1 VSDEFTL
8 TDEQIQQALGPVSG
22 RSARPELSLVQPD
35 PEPEPTPAPEPLDL
49 SWRPDDPNER
59 RDIPPAFDWDAA
71 AQQMKADD
79 ERAIRGRLNLAKKDN
94 PDTQAKVQRLSS
106 ATGLP
111 PDLVARDPEDV
122 QRRHEVASI
131 DLDQLRRDAPIT
143 YSRLTDPQFLGVA
156 HDDIQTMGSL
166 ERWIKGSALSA
177 VGGATVGVGSAALD
191 ASAFVA
197 RGLSAVTPEIA
208 GVDFFGRAAADLSAR
223 AGAADEALKWLI
235 PDAESSTESAFQSGF
250 QSFGQ
255 NMALMPLGVAQASAQ
270 AAGAAIA
277 YAFGAVTG
285 AKAYGEAT
293 REGKGD
299 LTAGIHG
306 ATQALIETGTEMI
319 PAIRFFEMLGSRTG
333 VVEMLAK
340 QVGWEGAT
348 EQIAT
353 LLQDMGDWLVMNQ
366 DGTLKEFLEA
376 RPEAAYQT
384 LIATLVGTVAQV
396 GTMKG
401 IMAVADRA
409 SGRAQSQQKAQDG
422 ANALQRAF
430 DIVAKSK
437 TQERSPETIAEF
449 VADVAPDQS
458 LYVDAQ
464 VLNQSARKM
473 PPEEFTRL
481 FPKTAEQMAEA
492 LVTHSDV
499 EMPLSEVLAAAGT
512 DLESVLVENARLDDN
527 PETLSSADAKA
538 EVKIAE
544 EMIKADAERVMQ
556 QAADQDAWAQSAD
569 EVYQAV
575 LADLNTANRFTPEV
589 NEVYAILT
597 RDLFSSL
604 ASRVGMTPR
613 EFFQKYRLRSAGQ
626 SQGGQELSQDGIQ
639 TDTPA
644 FREWFGNSKVVDES
658 GKPLVVYHGT
668 ADSISEFDLDHPN
681 RHDTGWLGTGVY
693 TTSNAYT
700 AGSYAS
706 LKAGSAA
713 PNVMPL
719 YVSIQNP
726 YQATLQD
733 KQRLMLISNSKGAE
747 AGRAAADEWTAELK
761 AQGYDGVIVNWRPES
776 VGEKSAGRE
785 IVAFSPTQVKSSL
798 GNNGQ
803 FSREDPNILHQSVWS
818 STLKTRISEQSNK
831 TRTGKEWGQWL
842 AANLS
847 KLGIKKAEVEANG
860 ILDYLELKGKEK
872 VTGADIA
879 AWLDANGVQV
889 TETVLGS
896 TNSELNA
903 MNAELAGSGYS
914 AEYDAYSAEVAYI
927 DPDGESIEFDDMPE
941 DVQEIIQRRIDGTVE
956 RAETE
961 QTKFDQYQLPGGE
974 NYRELLLTLPDASTS
989 IESGGRYRVR
999 FFDETGRDRIEH
1011 ATMPQVEAFRR
1022 RGNRA
1027 EVLGPVI
1034 TNDDSRNFRS
1044 SHFDQPNIL
1053 AHIRFN
1059 ERTDS
1064 EGNRVLFIEEIQ
1076 SDWAQEGRKE
1086 GFNARSVSEIDAELS
1101 AVNKERSRLLQEAAD
1116 LPDSEMAKFREMN
1129 ARIKELAQRAQE
1141 LDAQAQE
1148 AVGKNKVPS
1157 APFVTDTKAWVA
1169 LSLKR
1174 MIRYAADNG
1183 FDRIAWTTGEQQYN
1197 RYPEADAESDV
1208 GKKRNEGMR
1217 AFYDN
1222 IVPQVANELL
1232 KKMGGGKVET
1242 VDVGIGGVR
1251 WSVNWVEDGSE
1262 IDSTVSYTSEREA
1275 TDAAKE
1281 WTDQT
1286 GDAAEVRA
1294 IPRPSPQSGFT
1305 LTDSLRDVAAGGMP
1319 LFQGGAESL
1328 ATFNP
1333 EKLLITIKEKSNLS
1347 SYPHELGHFYL
1358 EVLADVASQP
1368 DAPQQIVDDMNTV
1381 LAWFGVPDLAT
1392 WNGYTLAEKEVYHEK
1407 YAESFE
1413 QYLFEGKAPSV
1424 ELQLIFRRFRAWM
1437 MSVYKNLTQF
1447 LKQNKNAD
1455 LNDEIRQVMDRMV
1468 ATDEAIA
1475 AAEKAAGMDSD
1486 FEATNTAI
1494 EALQKRSLA
1503 NVKWLTNAKSRLIKA
1518 LQKQAESLRKGVRE
1532 EISAKLQKEPVYRAI
1547 AYIRKG
1553 SITGPGG
1560 TQIKLEKGTTRKLS
1574 RAAVEQMFDADSPLP
1589 WRAAL
1594 EGMLAESGADPDF
1607 IAQEVGFSSGAEM
1620 VDALIRVEP
1629 LKDAIERDTD
1639 RVMLERHG
1647 ELTTPELVEQAANEA
1662 VHNKARARALAAELT
1677 SQQEALSAR
1686 ETAGTTPRGK
1696 TVTVN
1701 AVMAA
1706 AKRFAANLVARKK
1719 IRDLKRAAQLHRSA
1733 EAKASKAWAKATAAG
1748 KTAEAIQA
1756 KRDQALNNAAARA
1769 MLEAVAETEKALEYL
1784 KKFDRATIRKNIPI
1798 DYLEQIDNL
1807 LERVDL
1813 RKSVS
1818 GKALDRRESLRQW
1831 YTAQEEMGLT
1841 PVIPKYLL
1849 DDAQLTSYKDMTVE
1863 ELRGLVDSVK
1873 NIEHLGKLKH
1883 KLLTL
1888 KDKREFDALV
1898 DEMVA
1903 SIEANGGKVK
1913 VIPPEGRG
1921 PADKWMNGF
1930 LATHR
1935 KFASVMRQMDGLNDD
1950 GIFWQTLV
1958 RAMNDRATDEQ
1969 VRLAAATEHLGKL
1982 IQPLI
1987 DMPGGLEGGKRLVR
2001 ALKAPM
2007 SRAGRIAV
2015 MLNTGNTQNR
2025 QRMEDGN
2032 GITAAAIEEIA
2043 AQMTP
2048 AELEFVNQAWEFV
2061 DSFWPEVKAKQERV
2075 TGLSEDKVE
2084 AEPFEAIANDGTRVQ
2099 MRGGYYPIKYDPDQS
2114 VVAHKQEA
2122 TQTALEMFR
2131 GAITRAT
2138 TRRAHTE
2145 ARVKEVKGRPVRL
2158 NLEVLS
2164 SHTAEVIHDL
2174 VWHEWLIDAN
2184 RVLSDPRVSE
2194 AIRKHQGPDTLR
2206 TLKDDLVGVAG
2217 GDIVAMDSIDKAMMR
2232 LRANISRAVMGI
2244 SMTTGLL
2251 QPFGILQSVVRV
2263 GWGPVLRGLGRWAGD
2278 AAQLESSMTWIREKS
2293 PFMKLRAQTFNRE
2306 LYEINKRIKGKW
2318 KVTEIVDAGLF
2329 MMMQKMQ
2336 MVADIPTWIGT
2347 YQKVLEETHD
2357 EALAIAQ
2364 ADRAVKESQGSGQ
2377 TVDLSAVQRDHP
2389 FLTQFYSYFN
2399 TTLNLAAESTSQTDF
2414 KNPKAV
2420 AGWVSD
2426 MALLMIV
2433 PAIIPSL
2440 LISLFRGEGD
2450 DDDAADWALKLAGWQ
2465 VSYLAGLF
2473 VGVREF
2479 SGIIQ
2484 GFDYSG
2490 PPVGRILNDIGR
2502 MGKQI
2507 GQGEVDEAA
2516 VIAAANVLGSGLG
2529 LPTVQLLR
2537 FYKGWKAWEEG
2548 EAPPTAVLF
2557 GPPHK

>member
-1 VSDEFTL
+1 M
-8 TDEQIQQALGPVSG
+8 
-22 RSARPELSLVQPD
+22 AR
-35 PEPEPTPAPEPLDL
+35 
-49 SWRPDDPNER
+49 
-59 RDIPPAFDWDAA
+59 
-71 AQQMKADD
+71 
-79 ERAIRGRLNLAKKDN
+79 
-94 PDTQAKVQRLSS
+94 
-106 ATGLP
+106 
-111 PDLVARDPEDV
+111 
-122 QRRHEVASI
+122 
-131 DLDQLRRDAPIT
+131 
-143 YSRLTDPQFLGVA
+143 
-156 HDDIQTMGSL
+156 
-166 ERWIKGSALSA
+166 
-177 VGGATVGVGSAALD
+177 
-191 ASAFVA
+191 
-197 RGLSAVTPEIA
+197 
-208 GVDFFGRAAADLSAR
+208 
-223 AGAADEALKWLI
+223 
-235 PDAESSTESAFQSGF
+235 
-250 QSFGQ
+250 
-255 NMALMPLGVAQASAQ
+255 
-270 AAGAAIA
+270 
-277 YAFGAVTG
+277 
-285 AKAYGEAT
+285 
-293 REGKGD
+293 
-299 LTAGIHG
+299 
-306 ATQALIETGTEMI
+306 
-319 PAIRFFEMLGSRTG
+319 
-333 VVEMLAK
+333 
-340 QVGWEGAT
+340 
-348 EQIAT
+348 
-353 LLQDMGDWLVMNQ
+353 
-366 DGTLKEFLEA
+366 
-376 RPEAAYQT
+376 
-384 LIATLVGTVAQV
+384 
-396 GTMKG
+396 
-401 IMAVADRA
+401 
-409 SGRAQSQQKAQDG
+409 
-422 ANALQRAF
+422 
-430 DIVAKSK
+430 
-437 TQERSPETIAEF
+437 
-449 VADVAPDQS
+449 
-458 LYVDAQ
+458 
-464 VLNQSARKM
+464 
-473 PPEEFTRL
+473 
-481 FPKTAEQMAEA
+481 
-492 LVTHSDV
+492 
-499 EMPLSEVLAAAGT
+499 
-512 DLESVLVENARLDDN
+512 
-527 PETLSSADAKA
+527 
-538 EVKIAE
+538 
-544 EMIKADAERVMQ
+544 
-556 QAADQDAWAQSAD
+556 
-569 EVYQAV
+569 
-575 LADLNTANRFTPEV
+575 
-589 NEVYAILT
+589 
-597 RDLFSSL
+597 
-604 ASRVGMTPR
+604 
-613 EFFQKYRLRSAGQ
+613 
-626 SQGGQELSQDGIQ
+626 
-639 TDTPA
+639 
-644 FREWFGNSKVVDES
+644 
-658 GKPLVVYHGT
+658 
-668 ADSISEFDLDHPN
+668 
-681 RHDTGWLGTGVY
+681 
-693 TTSNAYT
+693 
-700 AGSYAS
+700 
-706 LKAGSAA
+706 
-713 PNVMPL
+713 
-719 YVSIQNP
+719 
-726 YQATLQD
+726 
-733 KQRLMLISNSKGAE
+733 
-747 AGRAAADEWTAELK
+747 
-761 AQGYDGVIVNWRPES
+761 
-776 VGEKSAGRE
+776 
-785 IVAFSPTQVKSSL
+785 
-798 GNNGQ
+798 
-803 FSREDPNILHQSVWS
+803 
-818 STLKTRISEQSNK
+818 
-831 TRTGKEWGQWL
+831 
-842 AANLS
+842 
-847 KLGIKKAEVEANG
+847 
-860 ILDYLELKGKEK
+860 
-872 VTGADIA
+872 
-879 AWLDANGVQV
+879 
-889 TETVLGS
+889 
-896 TNSELNA
+896 
-903 MNAELAGSGYS
+903 
-914 AEYDAYSAEVAYI
+914 
-927 DPDGESIEFDDMPE
+927 
-941 DVQEIIQRRIDGTVE
+941 
-956 RAETE
+956 
-961 QTKFDQYQLPGGE
+961 
-974 NYRELLLTLPDASTS
+974 
-989 IESGGRYRVR
+989 
-999 FFDETGRDRIEH
+999 
-1011 ATMPQVEAFRR
+1011 
-1022 RGNRA
+1022 
-1027 EVLGPVI
+1027 
-1034 TNDDSRNFRS
+1034 
-1044 SHFDQPNIL
+1044 
-1053 AHIRFN
+1053 
-1059 ERTDS
+1059 
-1064 EGNRVLFIEEIQ
+1064 
-1076 SDWAQEGRKE
+1076 
-1086 GFNARSVSEIDAELS
+1086 
-1101 AVNKERSRLLQEAAD
+1101 
-1116 LPDSEMAKFREMN
+1116 
-1129 ARIKELAQRAQE
+1129 
-1141 LDAQAQE
+1141 
-1148 AVGKNKVPS
+1148 
-1157 APFVTDTKAWVA
+1157 
-1169 LSLKR
+1169 
-1174 MIRYAADNG
+1174 
-1183 FDRIAWTTGEQQYN
+1183 
-1197 RYPEADAESDV
+1197 
-1208 GKKRNEGMR
+1208 
-1217 AFYDN
+1217 
-1222 IVPQVANELL
+1222 PQVANELL

-1242 VDVGIGGVR
+1242 VDVGIGDVR

-1424 ELQLIFRRFRAWM
+1424 ELQLIFRRFRSWM

-1455 LNDEIRQVMDRMV
+1455 LNDEIRQVMNRMV

-1503 NVKWLTNAKSRLIKA
+1503 NVKWLTNAKSRFIKA

-1662 VHNKARARALAAELT
+1662 VHNKGRARALAAELT

-1769 MLEAVAETEKALEYL
+1769 MLEAIAETEKALDYL

-1841 PVIPKYLL
+1841 PVIPQYLL

-1888 KDKREFDALV
+1888 KDKCEFDALV

-1935 KFASVMRQMDGLNDD
+1935 KFASVLRQMDGLNDD

-2138 TRRAHTE
+2138 TRRGHTE

-2306 LYEINKRIKGKW
+2306 LYEINKRIKGKA
-2318 KVTEIVDAGLF
+2318 KITEIVDAGLF

-2347 YQKVLEETHD
+2347 YQKVLEETQD

>member
-1 VSDEFTL
+1 MSDEFTL

-285 AKAYGEAT
+285 SKAYGEAT
-293 REGKGD
+293 RAGKGD

-306 ATQALIETGTEMI
+306 VTQAAIEAGTELI
-319 PAIRFFEMLGSRTG
+319 PAIKFFEMLGSRTG

-340 QVGWEGAT
+340 QAGWEGAT

-353 LLQDMGDWLVMNQ
+353 LLQDMGEWLVMNQ

-401 IMAVADRA
+401 IMAVTDKA
-409 SGRAQSQQKAQDG
+409 SGKAQSQQKAQDG

-527 PETLSSADAKA
+527 PETLSLADAKA

-556 QAADQDAWAQSAD
+556 QAADQDAWVTSAD
-569 EVYQAV
+569 MVMQTI
-575 LADLNTANRFTPEV
+575 LADLESTGRNTPDANIA
-589 NEVYAILT
+589 YATLT
-597 RDLFSSL
+597 RDIYSAM
-604 ASRVGMTPR
+604 ASRLGMPPDELYARYPLQTQGQNAPAPQPKAKALEVVER
-613 EFFQKYRLRSAGQ
+613 QPASIPDERLQDSVFRYQLERLVKNDIYSMADGNLALATIQDPVNPNVTKQIRTKSINPEWWQ
-626 SQGGQELSQDGIQ
+626 SFVLGEPVSVEYARKTIAKLL
-639 TDTPA
+639 A
-644 FREWFGNSKVVDES
+644 
-658 GKPLVVYHGT
+658 GKPLRAKERRV
-668 ADSISEFDLDHPN
+668 SEFLIETLQGLLDNDPFQQ
-681 RHDTGWLGTGVY
+681 
-693 TTSNAYT
+693 AMK
-700 AGSYAS
+700 AGDAS
-706 LKAGSAA
+706 LVLSPEDIAEFADD
-713 PNVMPL
+713 P
-719 YVSIQNP
+719 
-726 YQATLQD
+726 ATETGKVL
-733 KQRLMLISNSKGAE
+733 GALAVE
-747 AGRAAADEWTAELK
+747 
-761 AQGYDGVIVNWRPES
+761 GYS
-776 VGEKSAGRE
+776 VGM
-785 IVAFSPTQVKSSL
+785 VA
-798 GNNGQ
+798 
-803 FSREDPNILHQSVWS
+803 EDFD
-818 STLKTRISEQSNK
+818 
-831 TRTGKEWGQWL
+831 
-842 AANLS
+842 AA
-847 KLGIKKAEVEANG
+847 
-860 ILDYLELKGKEK
+860 Y
-872 VTGADIA
+872 
-879 AWLDANGVQV
+879 
-889 TETVLGS
+889 
-896 TNSELNA
+896 
-903 MNAELAGSGYS
+903 
-914 AEYDAYSAEVAYI
+914 
-927 DPDGESIEFDDMPE
+927 
-941 DVQEIIQRRIDGTVE
+941 
-956 RAETE
+956 AETE
-961 QTKFDQYQLPGGE
+961 DDFSYAK
-974 NYRELLLTLPDASTS
+974 
-989 IESGGRYRVR
+989 
-999 FFDETGRDRIEH
+999 RI
-1011 ATMPQVEAFRR
+1011 R
-1022 RGNRA
+1022 
-1027 EVLGPVI
+1027 
-1034 TNDDSRNFRS
+1034 
-1044 SHFDQPNIL
+1044 
-1053 AHIRFN
+1053 
-1059 ERTDS
+1059 
-1064 EGNRVLFIEEIQ
+1064 EEIERRKA
-1076 SDWAQEGRKE
+1076 SD
-1086 GFNARSVSEIDAELS
+1086 
-1101 AVNKERSRLLQEAAD
+1101 
-1116 LPDSEMAKFREMN
+1116 
-1129 ARIKELAQRAQE
+1129 
-1141 LDAQAQE
+1141 
-1148 AVGKNKVPS
+1148 
-1157 APFVTDTKAWVA
+1157 
-1169 LSLKR
+1169 
-1174 MIRYAADNG
+1174 
-1183 FDRIAWTTGEQQYN
+1183 
-1197 RYPEADAESDV
+1197 
-1208 GKKRNEGMR
+1208 
-1217 AFYDN
+1217 
-1222 IVPQVANELL
+1222 
-1232 KKMGGGKVET
+1232 
-1242 VDVGIGGVR
+1242 
-1251 WSVNWVEDGSE
+1251 
-1262 IDSTVSYTSEREA
+1262 
-1275 TDAAKE
+1275 
-1281 WTDQT
+1281 
-1286 GDAAEVRA
+1286 
-1294 IPRPSPQSGFT
+1294 
-1305 LTDSLRDVAAGGMP
+1305 AAGGSVADRGQASESP
-1319 LFQGGAESL
+1319 RVQINPDYIPGFDQTLRQGDGESL

-1333 EKLLITIKEKSNLS
+1333 EQLLITLKEGSNLS
-1347 SYPHELGHFYL
+1347 SYLHELGHFYL

-1368 DAPQQIVDDMNTV
+1368 DAPQQIVDDMNTL

-1392 WNGYTLAEKEVYHEK
+1392 WNGYTLAEKATYHEK

-1413 QYLFEGKAPSV
+1413 QYLFEGKAPSI
-1424 ELQLIFRRFRAWM
+1424 ELQPIFRRFRAWM
-1437 MSVYKNLTQF
+1437 IAVYKNLSQF
-1447 LKQNKNAD
+1447 FSRNPNAS
-1455 LNDEIRQVMDRMV
+1455 LTDEIRQVMDRMV

-1503 NVKWLTNAKSRLIKA
+1503 NMKWLTNAKSRFIKA

-1620 VDALIRVEP
+1620 VDALIHVEP
-1629 LKDAIERDTD
+1629 LKDAIERETD

-1706 AKRFAANLVARKK
+1706 AKRFAADLVARKK

-1841 PVIPKYLL
+1841 PVIPQYLL

-1888 KDKREFDALV
+1888 NDKREFDALV

-1921 PADKWMNGF
+1921 PADKWMNGL

-1935 KFASVMRQMDGLNDD
+1935 KFASVLRQMDGLNDD

-2138 TRRAHTE
+2138 TRRGHTE

-2184 RVLSDPRVSE
+2184 RVLSNPRVSE
-2194 AIRKHQGPDTLR
+2194 AIRKHYGPDTLR

-2217 GDIVAMDSIDKAMMR
+2217 GDIVAMDSIHKALMR

-2306 LYEINKRIKGKW
+2306 LYEINKRIKGKA
-2318 KVTEIVDAGLF
+2318 KITEIVDAGLF

-2347 YQKVLEETHD
+2347 YQNVLEETQD

-2399 TTLNLAAESTSQTDF
+2399 TTLNLAAEITSQTDF

-2426 MALLMIV
+2426 MALLMV
-2433 PAIIPSL
+2433 APAIIPSL